1 MKRGNT
7 HKVELSKKYFLL
19 LRNFELAQ
27 KEYNRKYTNEQLYAL
42 VKIAD
47 VFVYEFELDDE

>member
-27 KEYNRKYTNEQLYAL
+27 KEYNRKY
-42 VKIAD
+42 
-47 VFVYEFELDDE
+47 YETKQTQQIT